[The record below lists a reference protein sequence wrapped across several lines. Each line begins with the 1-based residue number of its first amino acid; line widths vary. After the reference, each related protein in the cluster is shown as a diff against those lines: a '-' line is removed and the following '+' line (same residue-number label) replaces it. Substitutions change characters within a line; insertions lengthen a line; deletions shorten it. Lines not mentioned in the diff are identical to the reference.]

1 MIIEVQDQLRHY
13 SLENGEAYA
22 VALTAKDTVET
33 ARVIHHLSPTNTAA
47 VGRLMMGALLTASD
61 IKAENGDVTC
71 AIDGGGPAGKV
82 LAVASPKGTVRAAI
96 ENPEVDLPIRQTD
109 GKLDVSGILGHAG
122 RLTVVKDNGGRE
134 PYIGQTQLKTGE
146 VAEDFAYY
154 FTLSEQR
161 PCLIFTGVT
170 VDRDA
175 SVKSAGAMAV
185 FPLPGCRE
193 DVLQQLEQRATG
205 CGLLSFMLSEGMT
218 LEDAV
223 QSIFLGYA
231 DGTDADRAGML
242 SMQL

>member
-1 MIIEVQDQLRHY
+1 
-13 SLENGEAYA
+13 
-22 VALTAKDTVET
+22 
-33 ARVIHHLSPTNTAA
+33 
-47 VGRLMMGALLTASD
+47 MMGALLTASD

-71 AIDGGGPAGKV
+71 VIDGGGPAGKV

-109 GKLDVSGILGHAG
+109 GKLDVSGILGSAG

-175 SVKSAGAMAV
+175 SVKSAGAMAR
-185 FPLPGCRE
+185 GCFAAAG
-193 DVLQQLEQRATG
+193 ATRNGLWAAFLYAIRRNDAGG
-205 CGLLSFMLSEGMT
+205 CC
-218 LEDAV
+218 AV
-223 QSIFLGYA
+223 YFLGHA
-231 DGTDADRAGML
+231 HGTDTDCAGML
-242 SMQL
+242 SVQL

>member
-22 VALTAKDTVET
+22 VALTAKGTVET

-96 ENPEVDLPIRQTD
+96 ENPEADLPIRQTD

-134 PYIGQTQLKTGE
+134 PYMP
-146 VAEDFAYY
+146 DFYRRY
-154 FTLSEQR
+154 GRPRCQR
-161 PCLIFTGVT
+161 KKRRGYGGI
-170 VDRDA
+170 
-175 SVKSAGAMAV
+175 SSAGMPGGCLAAV
-185 FPLPGCRE
+185 GTTRNGLWAAFLYAIRRNDAGGC
-193 DVLQQLEQRATG
+193 
-205 CGLLSFMLSEGMT
+205 C
-218 LEDAV
+218 AV
-223 QSIFLGYA
+223 YFLGYA